1 MTLPYW
7 EVQFTVFSLLYP
19 VPVCLLYTSKGEN
32 EYICLKN
39 LIQSKIELYDF
50 FSNIEKF
57 SIWKRLKCFL
67 YQYSTTNLREKVY
80 ILGGIYGI
88 LSWRQLK
95 IILKKQ

>member
-1 MTLPYW
+1 MKRFIEDMPIRKKHMELW
-7 EVQFTVFSLLYP
+7 LKAVQ
-19 VPVCLLYTSKGEN
+19 KGEN

-67 YQYSTTNLREKVY
+67 HQYSTTNLREKVY